1 MKALLLKNKTLY
13 INLMLSL
20 GFALMLLVF
29 RAKITHTYFYFFLV
43 WNLFLAGIP
52 FLISQTLKHSAYL
65 QKSKVWSGL
74 LFTIWLL
81 FLPNSPYIITDL
93 VHLHDQA
100 SNLLWFDLFLVFVF
114 AFNGLVLGLISLL
127 DMSKIIS
134 ARFDKTVAAYTMFK
148 VCLLSGFGIYLGRFL
163 RFNSWDVLT
172 NPKSL
177 FFETLYTLRE
187 PKAWLITFA
196 FGGFLWI
203 LFLLLQSVVKVRDIT
218 LNKE

>member
-1 MKALLLKNKTLY
+1 MKALLLKNKSLY
-13 INLMLSL
+13 FNLILSI
-20 GFALMLLVF
+20 GFALILLLF
-29 RAKITHTYFYFFLV
+29 RAKITHTLFYFFLV

-52 FLISQTLKHSAYL
+52 FLISQTLKHSHYL
-65 QKSKVWSGL
+65 QNSKVWSGL
-74 LFTIWLL
+74 LFTVWLL

-93 VHLHDQA
+93 VHLHDRA

-114 AFNGLVLGLISLL
+114 ALNGLVLGLLSLL
-127 DMSKIIS
+127 DMSRIIS
-134 ARFDKTVAAYTMFK
+134 ARFDKTVAAYTIFK

-203 LFLLLQSVVKVRDIT
+203 LFLVLQSFLQVRETPVVK
-218 LNKE
+218 